1 MRKRKLAITIVFFV
15 GVIATVASAFSV
27 YVLDPDS
34 SMQINVDSNDIDVI
48 ERKQTFLS
56 YVGIGKNISVYDND
70 IVSDVFSMKLEINQ
84 KEFNAIPTVPANS
97 GLKLEINFDS
107 KELFDYVKKDV
118 KNEFVTLSYKDKEAL
133 SMEHDKAYTSDGQ
146 NCLEFDNETKRCTFR
161 IPFTSEKSN
170 GSDFYIFKIATD
182 NSLTASQVIDP
193 SSGLAIDNKW
203 IFDIN
208 LNFKIVD
215 DYYGYALSFNKNNFG
230 AVSIKMIFEEF

>member
-34 SMQINVDSNDIDVI
+34 SKQINVDSNDIDVI

-97 GLKLEINFDS
+97 GLKLEINFGS

-118 KNEFVTLSYKDKEAL
+118 KNEMIRRILLMVKTVLNLIMKLKDAHLESLLHQKNL
-133 SMEHDKAYTSDGQ
+133 MEVISIFLKLQ
-146 NCLEFDNETKRCTFR
+146 LI
-161 IPFTSEKSN
+161 IP
-170 GSDFYIFKIATD
+170 
-182 NSLTASQVIDP
+182 
-193 SSGLAIDNKW
+193 
-203 IFDIN
+203 
-208 LNFKIVD
+208 
-215 DYYGYALSFNKNNFG
+215 
-230 AVSIKMIFEEF
+230 